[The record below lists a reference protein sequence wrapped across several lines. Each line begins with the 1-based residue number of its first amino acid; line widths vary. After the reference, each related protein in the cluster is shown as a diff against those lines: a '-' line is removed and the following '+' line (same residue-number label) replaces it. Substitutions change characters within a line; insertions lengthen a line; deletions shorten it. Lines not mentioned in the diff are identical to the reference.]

1 MNLLLLGLLIAKYM
15 IDKSYTYMP
24 DIVLGKEAFGDVRK
38 KLYHSGLEIM
48 EENIAAAPGTTVYLA
63 DGDSDNPCFKVTAIE
78 PEPGA
83 FVKKKDI
90 VVKLEYTWE
99 NSHNKNSVSVEDSFD
114 INAYYKDIDI
124 AELKSYHT
132 DRMMLFLN
140 SAGLI
145 ITADGAEEQILGIN
159 PQYLSGALV
168 EAELVDYA
176 TGRTVQKKTAYMR
189 EQITFSYI
197 PEGVYYY
204 TARCDGYDMSIPKE
218 PFRLEKGGSG
228 AEEALQYDTAFRETG
243 KSYSAAFKVKLQN
256 ERGEA
261 LSGTEVHVTVVSD
274 EVTSPDS
281 FGSLPFVTDE
291 DGFLTLDGEL
301 AEFEI
306 FDGSTMQVF
315 RDFDEYFPVET
326 EGDIGICTLSG
337 QGNVTE

>member
-140 SAGLI
+140 
-145 ITADGAEEQILGIN
+145 
-159 PQYLSGALV
+159 
-168 EAELVDYA
+168 
-176 TGRTVQKKTAYMR
+176 
-189 EQITFSYI
+189 
-197 PEGVYYY
+197 
-204 TARCDGYDMSIPKE
+204 
-218 PFRLEKGGSG
+218 
-228 AEEALQYDTAFRETG
+228 
-243 KSYSAAFKVKLQN
+243 
-256 ERGEA
+256 
-261 LSGTEVHVTVVSD
+261 
-274 EVTSPDS
+274 
-281 FGSLPFVTDE
+281 
-291 DGFLTLDGEL
+291 
-301 AEFEI
+301 
-306 FDGSTMQVF
+306 
-315 RDFDEYFPVET
+315 
-326 EGDIGICTLSG
+326 
-337 QGNVTE
+337 NVC